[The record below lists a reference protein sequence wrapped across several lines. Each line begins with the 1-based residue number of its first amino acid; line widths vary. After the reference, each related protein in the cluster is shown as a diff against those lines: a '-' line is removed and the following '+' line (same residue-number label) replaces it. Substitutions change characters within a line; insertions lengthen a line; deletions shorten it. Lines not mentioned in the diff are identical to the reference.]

1 MSNLRASPVDQ
12 QLRIHLQCNQDEG
25 STPELGTSPAG
36 GNGNSLQFSCQEHSM
51 DRGAWRITVQ
61 GTEKSQT

>member
-12 QLRIHLQCNQDEG
+12 QRRIRLQCNQDEG
-25 STPELGTSPAG
+25 SIPELGTSLAG
-36 GNGNSLQFSCQEHSM
+36 GNGNSLQFSCQENSM

-61 GTEKSQT
+61 GIAKSQT